1 MLPPVNFK
9 TWCDP
14 GYGEPLQFSAALLPL
29 ADIHVFDGR
38 ILDGINVL
46 VCQESLIFRV
56 GKV

>member
-1 MLPPVNFK
+1 MVSH
-9 TWCDP
+9 
-14 GYGEPLQFSAALLPL
+14 YSSLQLSAALLPL

-46 VCQESLIFRV
+46 VCQESLIFCV